1 MGKDWF
7 MQRDTGV
14 ERPADGA
21 AADDATA
28 GSAAAGVVHRLA
40 QRHETLATV
49 ESLTGGSLAAS
60 IVDIA
65 GVSGIYRGG
74 LVVYATEL
82 KSALAGVPADLLS
95 ERGPVDPDVAAALAE
110 GGRQRCG
117 ADWGVATTG
126 VAGPEPQDGRPV
138 GLVYVAVA
146 GPNGGEVRQFDL
158 DGGRDHVRAAAVVE
172 ALRLLAERIHDADG
186 QDPDAHPGAA
196 ADDPEAREFDDPEGP
211 AGTAEGTR
219 GRAGTADAA
228 RR

>member
-1 MGKDWF
+1 MEREAGS
-7 MQRDTGV
+7 G
-14 ERPADGA
+14 RPADGA
-21 AADDATA
+21 VDHAAA

-40 QRHETLATV
+40 QRHETLATA
-49 ESLTGGSLAAS
+49 ESLTGGLLAAS

-82 KSALAGVPADLLS
+82 KGTLAGVPADLLS
-95 ERGPVDPDVAAALAE
+95 ERGPVDPEVATALAE

-126 VAGPEPQDGRPV
+126 VAGPEPQDGKPV

-146 GPNGGEVRQFDL
+146 GPNGAEVRQL
-158 DGGRDHVRAAAVVE
+158 ALNGGRDHVRAAAVIE
-172 ALRLLAERIHDADG
+172 ALRLLAERIHAADAA
-186 QDPDAHPGAA
+186 QAA
-196 ADDPEAREFDDPEGP
+196 AAPEAGSQTAAGATPGG
-211 AGTAEGTR
+211 AGTA
-219 GRAGTADAA
+219 RAG